1 MRISKIFLIFVANYK
16 FKTTLMKKN
25 YLLVAGVILAIIII
39 IFGLGFSEGLEMT
52 IIVILGVFS
61 LFSLF
66 AGYNSKNETDRK
78 VAWMGVL
85 GLVITF
91 GLLAWSGSN
100 THSRKEKE
108 FRIKHEKNKLMW
120 AEQAKEDS
128 IQKVKD
134 SIQHYKDSILIAEE
148 SKKLYEREGDTIF
161 GKFLFGMSK
170 KDFDNIKLKIEKE
183 THGIISISGYDF
195 KIDDY
200 KFYNNKL
207 YSITLKKTNSWTR
220 YYYHDVNE
228 YEEDND
234 GSDIVNKIR
243 ESFSKRYGSPNSSF
257 GDWQFN
263 HKHISVDAKSYS
275 SSREGLLST
284 ESWSVFITF
293 KDPITKSVIDKAEQ
307 EKRIKAEQERKE
319 AEEAFQKKKE
329 SFGGGL

>member
-1 MRISKIFLIFVANYK
+1 
-16 FKTTLMKKN
+16 MKN
-25 YLLVAGVILAIIII
+25 NNLLVAGVILAFIIT
-39 IFGLGFSEGLEMT
+39 IFGLGISEGLEMA
-52 IIVILGVFS
+52 IIIILGAIS

-66 AGYNSKNETDRK
+66 ATYNSKNKTDRK

-91 GLLAWSGSN
+91 GLLAWSDSN
-100 THSRKEKE
+100 NQSRKEKE
-108 FRIKHEKNKLMW
+108 FRIMHEKNKLKW
-120 AEQAKEDS
+120 AEQEKEDS

-170 KDFDNIKLKIEKE
+170 KDFDNIKSRIEKE

-200 KFYNNKL
+200 KFYNNRL

-220 YYYHDVNE
+220 YYYHDANE

-243 ESFSKRYGSPNSSF
+243 ESFSKRYGSPHSSY
-257 GDWQFN
+257 GDWHFN

-293 KDPITKSVIDKAEQ
+293 KDPATISIIDKAEQ
-307 EKRIKAEQERKE
+307 EKRIRAEQERKE
-319 AEEAFQKKKE
+319 AGEALQKKKE